1 MSQPPHALP
10 PNAMPDD
17 DNGAPALSTRAHI
30 RAVGAL
36 GLPLIGSHV
45 AQYAIN
51 LIDAVM
57 LGRYDVEALAAEV
70 LGGTLFFV
78 LFIMGSGFAFGVMP
92 MVAEAMGRGA
102 ESEVRRAAR
111 MGLWISLLFGLAT
124 LPLFLLSEHF
134 FLAIGQEAQTSALAG
149 KYLSVL
155 GFTILP
161 ALVVMVL
168 KNYLA
173 ALERTQVVLWIT
185 LVALPLNALLNY
197 PLIFGAWGLPELGV
211 LGAAIGSLLAT
222 LFSMLALIAY
232 IWIKVPQHAIF
243 SRIWRPDWE
252 AFGAV
257 FRLGWPIGISNLAEV
272 GLFAAASVMAGWLG
286 TLVLAGHGI
295 ALQITSL
302 TFMVHLGLSNAATV
316 RAGRAMGRGDGA
328 GLKRGARV
336 VIAMSLCVAILT
348 ALGFVIFGADLVGLF
363 LSADDPDRAQVVRV
377 GAVLLAAAAVF
388 QLVDAAQ
395 VMGIG
400 LLRGLH
406 DTRVPMVI
414 AAVSYWLIGVPASYL
429 LGFVFGLGGV
439 GLWLG
444 LAVGLAFAGV
454 AMMWRFWRVAAPK
467 VGAPA

>member
-1 MSQPPHALP
+1 MNRKAPP
-10 PNAMPDD
+10 PDMA
-17 DNGAPALSTRAHI
+17 GSATPELSVGGHI
-30 RAVGAL
+30 RAVSVL
-36 GLPLIGSHV
+36 GVPLIGSHV
-45 AQYAIN
+45 AQHAIH

-102 ESEVRRAAR
+102 EAEVRRATR
-111 MGLWISLLFGLAT
+111 MGLWISLAFGVLT
-124 LPLFLLSEHF
+124 LPLFLLSEPIF
-134 FLAIGQEAQTSALAG
+134 IAIGQEAEISRLAG
-149 KYLSVL
+149 EYLSVL
-155 GFTILP
+155 GISILP
-161 ALVVMVL
+161 ALMVMVL

-173 ALERTQVVLWIT
+173 ALEKTQVVLWIT
-185 LVALPLNALLNY
+185 LIALPLNALLNY
-197 PLIFGAWGLPELGV
+197 PLIFGAWGVPEMGV

-222 LFSMLALIAY
+222 TFSMLALGAY
-232 IWIKVPQHAIF
+232 IWIYVPQHEIF

-252 AFGAV
+252 AFAAV
-257 FRLGWPIGISNLAEV
+257 FKLGWPIGVSNLAEV
-272 GLFAAASVMAGWLG
+272 GLFAATSMMAGWLG
-286 TLVLAGHGI
+286 TIVLAGHGI

-336 VIAMSLCVAILT
+336 VIVMSICVALIT
-348 ALGFVIFGADLVGLF
+348 AALFVIFGETFVGMF
-363 LSADDPDRAQVVRV
+363 LSADDPDRASVVAV
-377 GAVLLAAAAVF
+377 GGLLLIAAAVF

-414 AAVSYWLIGVPASYL
+414 AAVSYWIIGVPVSYL
-429 LGFVFGLGGV
+429 LGFTFGYGGV
-439 GLWLG
+439 GIWLG
-444 LAVGLAFAGV
+444 LAVGLGFAGV

-467 VGAPA
+467 VGPARL